1 MKQRAHNTFVALC
14 LSLCFTLLPLT
25 LKSGEVTSS
34 SPDLKGREALK
45 MTQEFKEKYPLKRIH
60 AKLSLEC
67 IFCHEGQGN
76 NPEAFKAVREKTC
89 LECHSSKEK
98 IAQRLDF
105 IGKPN
110 PHNSIHDGTRL
121 SCDECHN
128 EHKESTNMCAE
139 CHEKEIATNMWMRK
153 TP

>member
-1 MKQRAHNTFVALC
+1 MTLYFLVVL
-14 LSLCFTLLPLT
+14 TLLPLT
-25 LKSGEVTSS
+25 LFAGEDTSS

-45 MTQEFKEKYPLKRIH
+45 MIQEFKEKYPLKRIH